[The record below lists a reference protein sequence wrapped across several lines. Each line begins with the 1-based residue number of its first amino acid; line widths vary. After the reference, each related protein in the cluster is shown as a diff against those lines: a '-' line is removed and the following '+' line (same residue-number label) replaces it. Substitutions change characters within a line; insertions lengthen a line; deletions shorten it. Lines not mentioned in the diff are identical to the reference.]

1 MLDSSTN
8 LEKARCYLKALEDGI
23 FSDISAMFAPGMVV
37 EQLPNRIYPKGIRAS
52 LSDMAAGFEKGKTLF
67 SSQSYQILNAVENS
81 NLIALEVLWTGRLA
95 VSFGNLPA
103 GGEMRAHS
111 AMFLEFQKGK
121 IVTQRNYD
129 CFEPW

>member
-8 LEKARCYLKALEDGI
+8 LEKARRYLKALEDGI
-23 FSDISAMFAPGMVV
+23 FTDISAMFAPGMVV

-52 LSDMAAGFEKGKTLF
+52 LSDMASGFEKGKTLF

-103 GGEMRAHS
+103 GERCGHIPR
-111 AMFLEFQKGK
+111 
-121 IVTQRNYD
+121 
-129 CFEPW
+129 CFWSFRKARS